1 MIVENLKKKYT
12 ITAILSGLG
21 VPRANYYR
29 WRLEVASK
37 SLSVEEEAIMEFCKH
52 TKYRNGQRKIKAL
65 LKQEYNIELNR
76 STVQRLMQKHN
87 LQCRIKPK
95 RN

>member
-1 MIVENLKKKYT
+1 
-12 ITAILSGLG
+12 
-21 VPRANYYR
+21 
-29 WRLEVASK
+29 
-37 SLSVEEEAIMEFCKH
+37 MEFCKH